1 MKMNNKTYKMKTD
14 TPSSSL
20 MDSTAS
26 PKMKTLKREGV
37 EASSLARNTSE
48 VEGHVGAMGWGLGRL
63 TSNSITHTD
72 LHKPNNKL
80 VSA

>member
-1 MKMNNKTYKMKTD
+1 LNDSFTTLLD
-14 TPSSSL
+14 APPSFL

-26 PKMKTLKREGV
+26 PKVKIMEEGIEV
-37 EASSLARNTSE
+37 RYLVRNTLR
-48 VEGHVGAMGWGLGRL
+48 VEGHVGASGLGLQRL
-63 TSNSITHTD
+63 TNNSITHTD